1 MLSIISIVAIPDSQV
16 IMKEAVEQL
25 RSLVGELTALAKL
38 KLKILDEKISS
49 LDLNMDEQLNS
60 VAKEALELLDI
71 VEKTEE
77 TISIADAIS
86 AELADQLSEEY
97 EFRQAIGVYI
107 DPHPDWPG
115 HREQAIQE
123 AACCA
128 GPARP
133 DEYHIS
139 GGDGTG
145 KGLKIGEDGYV
156 SLSEL
161 KELYKKFL

>member
-107 DPHPDWPG
+107 DPHPDWPD

-156 SLSEL
+156 GLSEL